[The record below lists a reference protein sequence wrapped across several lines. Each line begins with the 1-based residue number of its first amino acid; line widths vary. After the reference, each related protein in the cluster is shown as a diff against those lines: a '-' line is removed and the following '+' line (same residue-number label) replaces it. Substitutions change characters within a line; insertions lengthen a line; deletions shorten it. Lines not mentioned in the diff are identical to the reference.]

1 MLQVAIADDHEIV
14 RSGLTMLIDQREDMR
29 VEAEASS
36 YSELVSLLEEK
47 SIDFLL
53 LDLNLGDQNG
63 IESVRNISDLFPSL
77 PILVL
82 SAYPEE
88 QYAVPTFKAGASGYL
103 NKTVL
108 SSELIAAILQINKGK
123 KYISDTLS
131 ENLEYGLDLEKSSQ
145 NPLEML
151 SKRELEVLSLI
162 AAGEAYKEMAAKLN
176 LSPKTISTYRTRIL
190 EKLNLKNTSQLLRFA
205 YDNNIGCLQ

>member
-1 MLQVAIADDHEIV
+1 MLHIAIADDHEIV
-14 RSGLTMLIDQREDMR
+14 RSGLIMLIDQREDMK

-36 YSELVSLLEEK
+36 YSELVSLLDEK
-47 SIDFLL
+47 NIDFLL
-53 LDLNLGDQNG
+53 LDLNLGDKNG
-63 IESVRNISDLFPSL
+63 IESVRNISDLSPSL

-88 QYAVPTFKAGASGYL
+88 QYAIQTFKAGASGYL

-108 SSELIAAILQINKGK
+108 SSELITAILQINKGK
-123 KYISDTLS
+123 KYISDTLA
-131 ENLEYGLDLEKSSQ
+131 ENLEYGFNLEKSDHSL
-145 NPLEML
+145 LELL

-162 AAGEAYKEMAAKLN
+162 AAGEAYKEIAARLN

-190 EKLNLKNTSQLLRFA
+190 EKLNLKNTSQLLRFS
-205 YDNNIGCLQ
+205 YDNNLVGY